1 MTPEE
6 FLLAHHADRVGHPG
20 GTLYDHLGRVART
33 LADWGA
39 GEDVRLAGLC
49 HAAYG
54 TDGFDHVLLPVDDR
68 KSLREVIG
76 EPAES
81 LVYLYAACDRRS
93 VYPRLDGTTPVDFT
107 DRFTQEFVTVEEPQL
122 RAFLEITA
130 ANELDVLARQ
140 PVMLA
145 QYAPSLLAMFSRC
158 RELLSPAAWTD
169 TEALLSPAPE

>member
-6 FLLAHHADRVGHPG
+6 FLLVYGADGIDHPG
-20 GTLYDHLGRVART
+20 GTLYAHLGRVAQT

-49 HAAYG
+49 HATYG
-54 TDGFDHVLLPVDDR
+54 TDGFDQSLLPVEER
-68 KSLREVIG
+68 KTLREVIG
-76 EPAES
+76 AQAEA
-81 LVYLYAACDRRS
+81 LVYLYAACDRRA
-93 VYPRLDGTTPVDFT
+93 VYPRLTGQTATEFT
-107 DRFTQEFVTVEEPQL
+107 DRFARTLTTVEEPQL

-145 QYAPSLLAMFSRC
+145 QYGPSLLALFSRN
-158 RELLSPAAWTD
+158 RELLSKPAWEACD
-169 TEALLSPAPE
+169 ALLTPAG